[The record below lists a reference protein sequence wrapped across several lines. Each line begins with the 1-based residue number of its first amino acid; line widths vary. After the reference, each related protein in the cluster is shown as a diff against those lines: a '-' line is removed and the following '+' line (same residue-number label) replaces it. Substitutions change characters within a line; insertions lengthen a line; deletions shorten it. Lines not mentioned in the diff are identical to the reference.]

1 MSSCLLLDVTMV
13 TLFSVPYTIY
23 ASSCNKVS
31 ANARTDN
38 QQIAVTPTPESSPHG
53 RLLPISPTWPFSEVQ
68 SSSAV
73 DRMKPGP
80 GPSPDNTSWPQFAW
94 TALPKTHRRARAH
107 GDFSPPQDSARSA
120 SLEPSKDS
128 TETLVQP
135 RPPVGREAAATSGLP
150 HARMPPPL
158 PTLPPGTPFTAGL
171 PLRPPRVGTPSISE
185 LHSPRADAL
194 LSSSS
199 SSLAPDSPHSI
210 IFSKAAERPTKGPL
224 FPHTAPTDSSSSQSI
239 ANPLNPFAEE
249 MNHAPSRN
257 AQDLIGIPHL
267 GFSGDSSPAGGPHS
281 AGSPAP
287 EFLSSVADLA
297 PLSPAPPASGSL
309 LQLHGGRPSLS
320 TLEVAPSLTSTQPTE
335 AEVAEGAHNGVSLP
349 TLKSAATHEAAS
361 SLVQTAESVAVRMTS
376 LEATRAP
383 AKNSAYP
390 LSVSATPE
398 NSKGPTLSA
407 EHKSSPLVP
416 SPLPL
421 TTAGQGQQG
430 PSGAVPTSPSNGTT
444 AGFPSTP
451 APLQLAQSHVSPS
464 AVPQVPTPQ
473 EAGGDGSPPTAAA
486 DLLLLSTFPHRPSMT
501 WTFPLQ
507 KEGSMAAVL
516 KKNKKASLTVALQTL
531 LSKESLSLHA
541 VGGFTSDFS
550 TDHVSTDMTPP
561 GTSLLPTELPP
572 SSIPFTRA
580 TQTVSPSRSFSRT
593 KPVAY
598 AAVTDHSELPVL
610 ASKQVTAFPSSSEVY
625 DFSTM
630 GGMRKPA
637 TTDVFWSSVAAEAES
652 LSTEP
657 MMSSWL
663 QQTNYDV
670 NGHTVNSTSWETHP
684 APATSPGGLNST
696 ANTIKSQDFK
706 DNVGHSVTVEGFS
719 IQDPGS
725 GLSTN
730 QSIQQSDVTVGNHTD
745 FLSVNTNNYTRDV
758 QTAEIGDY
766 PRISQQAV
774 SHPHLQSPAHPTH
787 PLVLSSPSLT
797 STARLPEML
806 SDEVDTSFQIADDI
820 YPSLVINASPPFQD
834 ILRFHSP
841 AELPALSTSALFRTP
856 SKAPWASQHP
866 EKWTGATTNAVD
878 SSALPKAE
886 PTAAAAATTLF
897 LRKSSPL
904 VLSAA
909 LVAKGTG
916 SSPSAMASGLA
927 KSSWTT
933 ALAKNITSS
942 AASGPKAT
950 PGVAHPAFSFTP
962 TYMFARTA
970 HTMSTHTAMQGNTGA
985 TSGLLSTTHLPRKP
999 QAMHTGF
1006 PNPTNPDL
1014 PRVSTT
1020 RPLTITAAL
1029 TSITAPVRATRMP
1042 PSSAENTVAALPAVS
1057 TAVVTAGKM
1066 ASNLECQMSSKLLV
1080 KTVLFL
1086 TQRRMQIS
1094 ETLKLNIAKGL
1105 TQALRKA
1112 FHQNDVLA
1120 HVDLLEHSHN
1130 ITVGYYA
1137 TKGRLVY
1144 LPSAVSEMLGVYGI
1158 SNVTADVKQHTP
1170 NLQSV
1175 AVLASPWIPQP
1186 AGYLQLKTG
1195 K

>member
-1 MSSCLLLDVTMV
+1 
-13 TLFSVPYTIY
+13 
-23 ASSCNKVS
+23 
-31 ANARTDN
+31 
-38 QQIAVTPTPESSPHG
+38 
-53 RLLPISPTWPFSEVQ
+53 
-68 SSSAV
+68 
-73 DRMKPGP
+73 MKPGP
-80 GPSPDNTSWPQFAW
+80 GPSPDNTSWPQSAW

-135 RPPVGREAAATSGLP
+135 RPPVGREAAAASGLP

-185 LHSPRADAL
+185 LHPPRADAL

-199 SSLAPDSPHSI
+199 SALAPDSPHSI
-210 IFSKAAERPTKGPL
+210 IFSKAAERPTKVPL

-267 GFSGDSSPAGGPHS
+267 GFSGASSPAGGPHS
-281 AGSPAP
+281 ADSPAP

-309 LQLHGGRPSLS
+309 LQLHGGRPSLL
-320 TLEVAPSLTSTQPTE
+320 TLEVAPSLASTQPTE

-390 LSVSATPE
+390 LRVSATPE

-507 KEGSMAAVL
+507 KEGNVAAVL
-516 KKNKKASLTVALQTL
+516 KKNEKANLTVALQTL

-561 GTSLLPTELPP
+561 GSSLLPSELPP
-572 SSIPFTRA
+572 SSIPFARA

-593 KPVAY
+593 KPVTY

-730 QSIQQSDVTVGNHTD
+730 QSIQQSDVTVGNHID
-745 FLSVNTNNYTRDV
+745 FLSINTNNYTRDV

-766 PRISQQAV
+766 PHISQQAV

-820 YPSLVINASPPFQD
+820 YPSPVINASPPFQD

-841 AELPALSTSALFRTP
+841 AESPALSTSALFRTP
-856 SKAPWASQHP
+856 SKAPWVSQHP
-866 EKWTGATTNAVD
+866 EKWTGATTNAG
-878 SSALPKAE
+878 S
-886 PTAAAAATTLF
+886 LF
-897 LRKSSPL
+897 P
-904 VLSAA
+904 
-909 LVAKGTG
+909 G
-916 SSPSAMASGLA
+916 PSQDRSVTASGA
-927 KSSWTT
+927 K
-933 ALAKNITSS
+933 
-942 AASGPKAT
+942 ASLGSTQILSFAPKE
-950 PGVAHPAFSFTP
+950 
-962 TYMFARTA
+962 
-970 HTMSTHTAMQGNTGA
+970 QI
-985 TSGLLSTTHLPRKP
+985 HL
-999 QAMHTGF
+999 
-1006 PNPTNPDL
+1006 
-1014 PRVSTT
+1014 
-1020 RPLTITAAL
+1020 I
-1029 TSITAPVRATRMP
+1029 
-1042 PSSAENTVAALPAVS
+1042 
-1057 TAVVTAGKM
+1057 
-1066 ASNLECQMSSKLLV
+1066 
-1080 KTVLFL
+1080 
-1086 TQRRMQIS
+1086 
-1094 ETLKLNIAKGL
+1094 
-1105 TQALRKA
+1105 
-1112 FHQNDVLA
+1112 
-1120 HVDLLEHSHN
+1120 
-1130 ITVGYYA
+1130 
-1137 TKGRLVY
+1137 
-1144 LPSAVSEMLGVYGI
+1144 LG
-1158 SNVTADVKQHTP
+1158 
-1170 NLQSV
+1170 
-1175 AVLASPWIPQP
+1175 
-1186 AGYLQLKTG
+1186 
-1195 K
+1195 